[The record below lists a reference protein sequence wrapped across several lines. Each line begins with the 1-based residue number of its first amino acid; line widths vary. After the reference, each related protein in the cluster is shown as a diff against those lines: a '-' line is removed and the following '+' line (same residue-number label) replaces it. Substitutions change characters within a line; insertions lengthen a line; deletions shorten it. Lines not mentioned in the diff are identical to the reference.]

1 MNKADLLR
9 TIAEETGLTSKS
21 CDAMLKS
28 LTDIVIKAVAKGDKV
43 SLIGFGNFHGIK
55 REARIG
61 RNPAT
66 GGKINI
72 PAKTVPKFSPGKKF
86 RDLLV

>member
-28 LTDIVIKAVAKGDKV
+28 FTDTVMKAVAKGDQV
-43 SLIGFGNFHGIK
+43 SLIGFGNFQGLK

>member
-1 MNKADLLR
+1 
-9 TIAEETGLTSKS
+9 
-21 CDAMLKS
+21 
-28 LTDIVIKAVAKGDKV
+28 
-43 SLIGFGNFHGIK
+43 K